1 MTSAAPAP
9 DAFADTL
16 PGTSVETDGLDLDL
30 DLTYTPTPAP
40 VPVPKAVPLA
50 SPAASPAAAFL
61 VSSAPAVGV
70 RTYDATQPTGTLTS
84 GWLVWRVLVASTDET
99 ERMYLRARLALANL
113 VKVDEALST
122 TQALSALSL
131 REYTMVFVNDDSVTI
146 DASAVAA
153 AYRARNRMGSL
164 VVSTASLEQ
173 RNPLNLLA
181 RWRERKLR
189 EHLGDARFTRL
200 LGKPLNPAEVADVLQ
215 DWARIHAN

>member
-16 PGTSVETDGLDLDL
+16 PGTSAESDGLDLDL
-30 DLTYTPTPAP
+30 DLTYTPPPKPTPA
-40 VPVPKAVPLA
+40 VA
-50 SPAASPAAAFL
+50 SAASPAAAFL
-61 VSSAPAVGV
+61 VSAPPAVG
-70 RTYDATQPTGTLTS
+70 RRMYDATQPTGTLGT

-113 VKVDEALST
+113 AKVDEALST

-131 REYTMVFVNDDSVTI
+131 REYTLVFVNDDSVTI
-146 DASAVAA
+146 DASAVAS
-153 AYRARNRMGSL
+153 AYRERNRLGSL
-164 VVSTASLEQ
+164 VVTTASLEQ

-181 RWRERKLR
+181 RWREHKLR
-189 EHLGDARFTRL
+189 QHLGDARFTRL
-200 LGKPLNPAEVADVLQ
+200 LGKPLNPAEVTDVLQ

>member
-9 DAFADTL
+9 DAFADTQ

-30 DLTYTPTPAP
+30 DLTYTPASQAP
-40 VPVPKAVPLA
+40 LVAA
-50 SPAASPAAAFL
+50 PAATPAAAFL
-61 VSSAPAVGV
+61 VSATPAADRRV
-70 RTYDATQPTGTLTS
+70 YDATQPTGTLGT

-113 VKVDEALST
+113 AKVDEALST

-131 REYTMVFVNDDSVTI
+131 REYTLVFVNDDSVTI

-153 AYRARNRMGSL
+153 AYRARNRLGSL

-181 RWRERKLR
+181 RWREHKLR
-189 EHLGDARFTRL
+189 QHLGDARFTRV
-200 LGKPLNPAEVADVLQ
+200 LGKPLNPSDVADVLQ
-215 DWARIHAN
+215 NWARIHAS